1 MRALLIVACMAS
13 IASAQP
19 QDAPPCTGTFL
30 PQPSREC
37 TPSPCQERR
46 LRVGRIALEAVMGT
60 ALGAVPTVVGGYAGL
75 SIDLANGKE
84 AGAGMDIGLA
94 IGAALGAGTGVYVGG
109 ELMHGDGAYGWA
121 VLGSTAGTGLAAGVL
136 AIHDSA
142 ATLVFAATLP
152 VAGAI
157 AGYELSSH
165 GRRKPIAVLP
175 AIGRNTI
182 GIAGAF

>member
-1 MRALLIVACMAS
+1 MRSLLMIACMAS
-13 IASAQP
+13 IASAEP
-19 QDAPPCTGTFL
+19 PPCTETVL

-37 TPSPCQERR
+37 TPSPCAERR

-60 ALGAVPTVVGGYAGL
+60 ALGAVPVVVGGYAGL

-94 IGAALGAGTGVYVGG
+94 LGAALGAGTGVYVGG

-136 AIHDSA
+136 AIHDSTA
-142 ATLVFAATLP
+142 ALVFAATLP

-165 GRRKPIAVLP
+165 GRRRPIAVVP